1 MMIAV
6 AVERTREER
15 KKTKTREISLARF
28 PFSSGGGL
36 HHRSREEETKKA
48 RNFIVP
54 VQFQQSSA

>member
-6 AVERTREER
+6 AVEKTREER
-15 KKTKTREISLARF
+15 KKTKKPEISLARF

-48 RNFIVP
+48 FL
-54 VQFQQSSA
+54 S